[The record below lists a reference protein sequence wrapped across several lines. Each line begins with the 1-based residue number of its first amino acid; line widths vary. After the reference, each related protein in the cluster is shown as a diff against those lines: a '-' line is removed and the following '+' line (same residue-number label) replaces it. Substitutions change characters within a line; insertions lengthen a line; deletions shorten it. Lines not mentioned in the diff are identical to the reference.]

1 MCWYERRGPRP
12 RPAADES
19 AHAVSRP
26 RVKMHE
32 SWPRHRKKNERVVW
46 LQRGGRRARQ
56 VQGEIV
62 GTGGPSLGDACCDGP
77 GEAVEIWGDPGGVD
91 DASIATSGT
100 SRRSAAN

>member
-1 MCWYERRGPRP
+1 M
-12 RPAADES
+12 
-19 AHAVSRP
+19 
-26 RVKMHE
+26 
-32 SWPRHRKKNERVVW
+32 W
-46 LQRGGRRARQ
+46 LQRGGDERDRE

-77 GEAVEIWGDPGGVD
+77 GEAVEIWGDPGGGGGGVD